1 MASKE
6 EIKESIQNSG
16 TINTLDKYS
25 NVDDL
30 FIMLDIVHEKQ
41 DYYDVEYILSRFPK
55 NGRYDKLII
64 DTLKKCNSKVSSFVK
79 YEIIELIFADEL
91 KLQTLNEY
99 ISVLDK
105 EDVVGIINTLNDDEL
120 RKEKFRKYISDYDSS
135 DFSDYLRHIKS
146 DEIRLSEFL
155 LYKVQFPDYR
165 LDWFAGS
172 FGTDQRRMEIFDEFY
187 DESKKEQIS
196 HFHKFSFIKK

>member
-41 DYYDVEYILSRFPK
+41 DYYGVEYILRHFPK

-120 RKEKFRKYISDYDSS
+120 RKEKFRKYISD
-135 DFSDYLRHIKS
+135 FKGEWKFLMNFMMNQKKS
-146 DEIRLSEFL
+146 
-155 LYKVQFPDYR
+155 
-165 LDWFAGS
+165 
-172 FGTDQRRMEIFDEFY
+172 
-187 DESKKEQIS
+187 
-196 HFHKFSFIKK
+196 KF